1 MLTVG
6 FKGLTEKGN
15 REFAAPGEIV
25 TERYTQPDARNELFA
40 AVVHVSAF
48 TFLFCEKVNSLQD
61 LLFLCLGL

>member
-25 TERYTQPDARNELFA
+25 TERYTQPDARNEVFP
-40 AVVHVSAF
+40 VVCISVLLNNAF
-48 TFLFCEKVNSLQD
+48 KQFSIVPRIYC
-61 LLFLCLGL
+61 C

>member
-25 TERYTQPDARNELFA
+25 TERYTQPDAGNELS
-40 AVVHVSAF
+40 AVV
-48 TFLFCEKVNSLQD
+48 
-61 LLFLCLGL
+61 

>member
-25 TERYTQPDARNELFA
+25 TERYTQPDARNEVCP
-40 AVVHVSAF
+40 VVCISVLLNNAF
-48 TFLFCEKVNSLQD
+48 KQFSIVPRIYC
-61 LLFLCLGL
+61 C